1 MHIKMVSTLAG
12 AALVFGMSSAQAAL
26 WNFTLTGTVEYADVP
41 NDYNLVDYTQ
51 LGNSAVTV
59 AGTFDDSSLTN
70 GTGVISFATGNPYGN
85 TFTMTAGNITFTPDE
100 DITGGTYPLMTLDAW
115 ALDPINNGLN
125 IYATDTTTGA
135 TFNAYFDG
143 FDGDDTSGNL
153 IGGYWTGLS
162 VTAVPEASTY
172 AMMLAGLGLV
182 GLAGVARRKS
192 LQA

>member
-26 WNFTLTGTVEYADVP
+26 WDFTLTGVVVYADVP
-41 NDYNLVDYTQ
+41 NDYNL
-51 LGNSAVTV
+51 GEGSAVTV
-59 AGTFDDSSLTN
+59 AGTFDDGSLTN

-100 DITGGTYPLMTLDAW
+100 DITGGTYPLMTLDSW
-115 ALDPINNGLN
+115 ILDPINNGLN

-135 TFNAYFDG
+135 TFNAYFNG
-143 FDGDDTSGNL
+143 FDGDDASGNL
-153 IGGYWTGLS
+153 IGGNWTGLS

-182 GLAGVARRKS
+182 GLAGAARRKS

>member
-1 MHIKMVSTLAG
+1 MNIKMVSTLAG

-59 AGTFDDSSLTN
+59 AGSFDDSSLTN

-85 TFTMTAGNITFTPDE
+85 TFTVTAGNITFTPDE

-135 TFNAYFDG
+135 TFNAYFGG

-153 IGGYWTGLS
+153 IGGNWSGLS
-162 VTAVPEASTY
+162 VAAVPEASTY

-182 GLAGVARRKS
+182 GLARVARRKS